1 MLRRA
6 IAGILATLIIFMG
19 GCSAKAGLQTYSDR
33 SGLFSFEY
41 PNGMNQVAAAPSDAG
56 RTILFRDLVYGDELV
71 ELAVSAY
78 DKADTI
84 DGLGSIPEVGERV
97 ANNLL
102 APEGSGRTATLV
114 NGGSIDR
121 EGQIYYIYEYA
132 LDANG
137 TPRHDMVA
145 VTIKRHKLYT
155 LTASTSERRWNS
167 VKGAFYEV
175 AKSLQVS

>member
-6 IAGILATLIIFMG
+6 IAGILATLIIFVG
-19 GCSAKAGLQTYSDR
+19 GCSAKAGLQTYTDR
-33 SGLFSFEY
+33 SGLFTFAY
-41 PNGMNQVAAAPSDAG
+41 PNGMNQVAAAPSNTG
-56 RTILFRDLVYGDELV
+56 QSILFRDLVYGDELV
-71 ELAVSAY
+71 DLTVADY

-121 EGQIYYIYEYA
+121 DGQMYYIFEYT
-132 LDANG
+132 LDADG
-137 TPRHDMVA
+137 MPRHDMVA

-155 LTASTSERRWNS
+155 LTASTSERRWNT